1 MGGVR
6 LTGGL
11 AAPLGVGG
19 YFNTGVA
26 LPGEAARFALDR
38 ARAIA
43 ECRRRAFDAVAGSVC
58 QFEVVGM
65 ARWKRVHWP
74 YRAGPERGT
83 QLGHERRRCSAA
95 AERCALLQRCHRRR
109 LPPPH
114 TKEDLKMKR
123 IAALLG
129 ALALFAMTAPA
140 VVAAPGP
147 TGDEGLI
154 GAKNMANSNALPGM
168 QNAMS
173 V

>member
-1 MGGVR
+1 MLWQAQFVSLRWWAWPDGSGSIGP
-6 LTGGL
+6 TG
-11 AAPLGVGG
+11 
-19 YFNTGVA
+19 
-26 LPGEAARFALDR
+26 PGQN
-38 ARAIA
+38 
-43 ECRRRAFDAVAGSVC
+43 AVLN
-58 QFEVVGM
+58 
-65 ARWKRVHWP
+65 W
-74 YRAGPERGT
+74 
-83 QLGHERRRCSAA
+83 GHERRRCSAA